1 VGVTA
6 DREQAAR
13 DRWADGL
20 RLLAPFSTEIG
31 SPFYGTMLECM
42 ARDVADG
49 GPTWPL
55 LEPFTGEPPENV
67 YHIRLLG
74 GVHRLV
80 LTGAAPELARH
91 YPSAGGDG
99 DAEAAWP
106 LVRELLATRP
116 PVVLDALTRP
126 PQTNEVGRSAPLV
139 GGLLVVARDTKLPS
153 RLRELGSSAGLN
165 LWFDR
170 YWFSQDGQ
178 GWGDPTSTVRFVDLW
193 PNGSPP
199 FDAGMSIADRR
210 GCDRHPI
217 DVTSD
222 DGRLWL
228 LAYVWPDQ
236 TARFELLRTAL
247 DLARDAPP
255 AVDEAEIPEW
265 LETQLAESTPGV
277 ATVVFHSIVWQYLTA
292 KEKAAVEATLHEAG
306 RRATVDAPLAWL
318 RLELGSELSTS
329 DLRLTTWPGGA
340 ERLLAHAAPHLG
352 PVEWLDER

>member
-1 VGVTA
+1 VGVTP
-6 DREQAAR
+6 DPEQAAR

-91 YPSAGGDG
+91 YPSVGGDG

-106 LVRELLATRP
+106 FVRELLATP
-116 PVVLDALTRP
+116 PPAMLDALTRP

-139 GGLLVVARDTKLPS
+139 GGLLVVAHDTKLPL

-170 YWFSQDGQ
+170 YWFSQDGR

-193 PNGSPP
+193 PHGSPS

-217 DVTSD
+217 DVRSD

-265 LETQLAESTPGV
+265 LETQLAESTPGL

-306 RRATVDAPLAWL
+306 RRATADAPLAWL

-329 DLRLTTWPGGA
+329 DLRLTAWPGGA

>member
-1 VGVTA
+1 MGVTP
-6 DREQAAR
+6 DPEQAAR

-20 RLLAPFSTEIG
+20 RLLARFSTEIG

-91 YPSAGGDG
+91 YPSVGGDG

-106 LVRELLATRP
+106 FVRELLATP
-116 PVVLDALTRP
+116 PPAVLDALTRP

-139 GGLLVVARDTKLPS
+139 GGLLVVARDTKLPL

-165 LWFDR
+165 LWFDQ
-170 YWFSQDGQ
+170 YWFSQNGR
-178 GWGDPTSTVRFVDLW
+178 GWGDPASTVRFVDLW
-193 PNGSPP
+193 PHGSPP
-199 FDAGMSIADRR
+199 FDAGLSIADRR
-210 GCDRHPI
+210 GCDRNPI

-247 DLARDAPP
+247 DLVRDAPP

-265 LETQLAESTPGV
+265 LETQLAQPTPGV

-306 RRATVDAPLAWL
+306 RRATADAPLAWL

-352 PVEWLDER
+352 PVEWLGER

>member
-1 VGVTA
+1 VGVTP
-6 DREQAAR
+6 DSEQAAR

-20 RLLAPFSTEIG
+20 RLLAPFSAEIG

-42 ARDVADG
+42 ASDVADG

-91 YPSAGGDG
+91 YPSVGGDG

-106 LVRELLATRP
+106 FVRELLAKRP

-139 GGLLVVARDTKLPS
+139 GGLLVVARDTRLPL

-170 YWFSQDGQ
+170 YWFSQDGR

-193 PNGSPP
+193 PHGSPP

-210 GCDRHPI
+210 GCDRHPM
-217 DVTSD
+217 DVTSE

-236 TARFELLRTAL
+236 RARFELLRTAL

-265 LETQLAESTPGV
+265 LETQLAESTPGL

-306 RRATVDAPLAWL
+306 RRATADAPLAWL

-352 PVEWLDER
+352 PVEWLDGH